1 MHRFLFRASPRIVPQ
16 ASLPSASSLRLYVR
30 VGTACP
36 VATANGFMTDG
47 GAMDAI
53 KGAAGGTTLYFL
65 LTDAAGAADGGG
77 AADYVYFVKQV

>member
-1 MHRFLFRASPRIVPQ
+1 M
-16 ASLPSASSLRLYVR
+16 
-30 VGTACP
+30 
-36 VATANGFMTDG
+36 ATANGFMTDG